1 MPVQIDSIKMTVSVK
16 NKIWLGTFFL
26 FLLLLLIGSVC
37 IYYLVRMRNDAKAVL
52 TDNYQS
58 LEYCHRMQKQMDSVP
73 INYVSAL
80 KKFEDELLRQEN
92 NITEPGEQQA
102 TSTLRTYFKNLKSQ
116 DTAIHNVREIKQQLD
131 NIIQLNMK
139 AIQKKRQEADNTAEK
154 ALAYISVVATL
165 VLLVAFTFLVNFP
178 SVVAGPIIQLTE
190 GISEIA
196 NKNYKHRIHIFAKN
210 EFGQLA
216 SAFNQMA
223 ERLEYFESRNL
234 SKLMFEKARA
244 EAVINSLKDPS
255 IGIDNNNII
264 LFANHQILRLLNLS
278 FLEVV
283 GKTVDEVTRKSSL
296 LEYLI
301 QNQNSTPIKIEV
313 DNKKI
318 YFVKEVISVK
328 QAESNSKVIV
338 LKNITSFKELDAAKT
353 NFIATISHELKTPLA
368 SSDFSL
374 KLLEDER
381 TGKLSDD
388 QKELIENVKQSN
400 RRMLKILSELL
411 DMSQVEAGSIRLNI
425 HDVDPHIIVDA
436 TVEAVQSNA
445 REKEIAIERNIEDD
459 LGLIKADAEKTSWVL
474 NNFLTNAIKYSP
486 KGSTITISLTKQK
499 KDIIFTVTDR
509 GPGIES
515 EHLQRVFDRYFK
527 VPGSKATGTGLGLA
541 ICKEFIEMQEGKI
554 WAESVVGKGSSFKFS
569 LKKTC

>member
-1 MPVQIDSIKMTVSVK
+1 MTVSVK
-16 NKIWLGTFFL
+16 NKIWLGTVFL
-26 FLLLLLIGSVC
+26 FLLLLLIGGVC
-37 IYYLVRMRNDAKAVL
+37 IYYLVRISNDAKGIL

-58 LEYCHRMQKQMDSVP
+58 LEYCHRMQKQLDSVR
-73 INYVSAL
+73 INHAL
-80 KKFEDELLRQEN
+80 SIEKFEDELRRQEN
-92 NITEPGEQQA
+92 NITEPGEQEA
-102 TSTLRTYFKNLKSQ
+102 TLALRTYFKNLKRQ
-116 DTAIHNVREIKQQLD
+116 DTAATNVSEIKRQLD

-139 AIQKKRQEADNTAEK
+139 AIQKKKKEADDTAED
-154 ALAYISVVATL
+154 ALTYIGVVATF
-165 VLLVAFTFLVNFP
+165 VLIVAFSFLFNFP
-178 SVVAGPIIQLTE
+178 SVVTGPIIQLTE
-190 GISEIA
+190 GIKEIA
-196 NKNYKHRIHIFAKN
+196 NKNYKHRIHISAKN
-210 EFGQLA
+210 EFGYLA

-234 SKLMFEKARA
+234 SKLMFEKSRA

-255 IGIDNNNII
+255 IGIDNKNII

-278 FLEVV
+278 FVDVV

-301 QNQNSTPIKIEV
+301 QNESSTPIKIEV
-313 DNKKI
+313 DNRKI
-318 YFVKEVISVK
+318 YLVKEVINVK

-368 SSDFSL
+368 ASDFSL

-400 RRMLKILSELL
+400 RRMVKILSELL
-411 DMSQVEAGSIRLNI
+411 DMSQVESGSMRLNI
-425 HDVDPHIIVDA
+425 QDVEPEIIVDA
-436 TVEAVQSNA
+436 TVEAVLSNA
-445 REKEIAIERNIEDD
+445 REKKITIDRNIEEDP
-459 LGLIKADAEKTSWVL
+459 GMIKADAEKTSWVL

-486 KGSTITISLTKQK
+486 EGSTIIISVTKQK
-499 KDIIFTVTDR
+499 KDIIFTVTDQ

-515 EHLQRVFDRYFK
+515 KHLQKVFDRYFK
-527 VPGSKATGTGLGLA
+527 VPGSKAKGTGLGLA
-541 ICKEFIEMQEGKI
+541 ICKEFIEMQQGNI
-554 WAESVVGKGSSFKFS
+554 WAESIVGKGSSFNFS